1 MFEETE
7 GEGQK
12 FKVESLKFK
21 EEARGWRLDL
31 IKNLELEI
39 KNTPV
44 RSNISIAKV
53 FNTRS
58 NDIIVYQRWPG
69 IVIRR
74 RKYYASKMWMNAGQS
89 SFLRKKKREWK
100 SEV

>member
-39 KNTPV
+39 RN
-44 RSNISIAKV
+44 
-53 FNTRS
+53 
-58 NDIIVYQRWPG
+58 
-69 IVIRR
+69 
-74 RKYYASKMWMNAGQS
+74 
-89 SFLRKKKREWK
+89 
-100 SEV
+100 